1 MQERKSI
8 KIDFWEKQWQWD
20 VLTPLIIILTS
31 VSLYVHTFFSN
42 KETTFKIFNFTYEHH
57 FYSNDGFMWFVL
69 SCTTPIILFSIWYF
83 KSNYFK
89 KHYIL
94 IPIAVFIYD
103 LFWRILFI
111 QLPNQWINRMICILI
126 TSIIIG
132 LFLYID
138 KIRKDR
144 QLKNNKI
151 LFDLELNELYDS
163 KSKGL
168 HRKLKEWILSLE
180 SEREGM
186 SKDQYLNKLYYAQR
200 VLEEDGGLFFTEQVS
215 SRRNRKLFERIS
227 VIIFITIPI
236 WYILSE
242 LIPIGTKFF
251 DLGWLFIHDFGFQDV
266 STFVWY
272 LNFKNFVLFPLMIWF
287 ISSRNWWRYAILV
300 PIILYTYQ
308 VWETLKAESNL
319 VDQFELFKAAPAI
332 LFIVGLLLVI
342 SYFVKYR
349 YKMFDA
355 YLDLTNEID
364 GLIEQ
369 QSIANQVIIEN
380 KTVLEN
386 LKQDKTSD
394 KTDTEKM
401 EALIN
406 LKKSLMAELE
416 KKK

>member
-1 MQERKSI
+1 
-8 KIDFWEKQWQWD
+8 
-20 VLTPLIIILTS
+20 
-31 VSLYVHTFFSN
+31 
-42 KETTFKIFNFTYEHH
+42 
-57 FYSNDGFMWFVL
+57 
-69 SCTTPIILFSIWYF
+69 
-83 KSNYFK
+83 
-89 KHYIL
+89 
-94 IPIAVFIYD
+94 
-103 LFWRILFI
+103 
-111 QLPNQWINRMICILI
+111 MICILI